1 MLLRPLTKFEIQNF
15 YQNET
20 KFNGANSRN
29 NIPKIKH
36 EAAVINLQEYE
47 SIWTHWIA
55 LHVNGNN
62 IISLIIQ
69 IYFLLKTMRRMIK

>member
-29 NIPKIKH
+29 NLPKIKD
-36 EAAVINLQEYE
+36 EAAVINLHEYE
-47 SIWTHWIA
+47 SIWTH
-55 LHVNGNN
+55 
-62 IISLIIQ
+62 
-69 IYFLLKTMRRMIK
+69 

>member
-15 YQNET
+15 CQNET

-29 NIPKIKH
+29 NLPKIKH
-36 EAAVINLQEYE
+36 EAAVINLHEYE

>member
-29 NIPKIKH
+29 NLPKIKH